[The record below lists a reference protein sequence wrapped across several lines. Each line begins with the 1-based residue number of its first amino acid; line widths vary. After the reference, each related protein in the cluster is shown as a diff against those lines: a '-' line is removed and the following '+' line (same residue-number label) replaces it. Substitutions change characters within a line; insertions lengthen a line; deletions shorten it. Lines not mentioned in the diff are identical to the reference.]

1 MTLGYTDG
9 KTKLKI
15 LFFTICAFS
24 IVSLTVYELR
34 KVWKGPQVILDCG
47 ECRDVVSQTQI
58 YDISGKTANI
68 SEIHVG
74 NKKIYIDSKG
84 FFKESVLLYPGEN
97 MLSLHAK
104 DRFGKEVKKDIAVYY
119 IYNK

>member
-24 IVSLTVYELR
+24 IVSLTAYELR
-34 KVWKGPQVILDCG
+34 KVWKGPQISLECTDCQNI
-47 ECRDVVSQTQI
+47 VSNTQT

-68 SEIHVG
+68 AEIYIG
-74 NKKIYIDSKG
+74 NKKIYINSKG
-84 FFKESVLLYPGEN
+84 SFKESVLLYPGEN
-97 MLSLHAK
+97 IISLHAK

-119 IYNK
+119 IHNK